1 MGITLMRKRKTNEE
15 EAESISGIAED
26 PRNTQ
31 KPYFIHTLND
41 KSSAFNV
48 IKYSLWIFAL
58 LTPYV
63 LGFLLVTVLC
73 LSLVDISLD
82 TYSQVLV
89 ESFSLIGLWS
99 IGYFLI
105 SIIVLVYGGF
115 QYIIQR

>member
-1 MGITLMRKRKTNEE
+1 MDITLMRKRKTNEE
-15 EAESISGIAED
+15 EAEIVSEGAVD

-31 KPYFIHTLND
+31 LPYFIHTLNN
-41 KSSAFNV
+41 KSSAFSA
-48 IKYSLWIFAL
+48 KYSLWIFAL

-63 LGFLLVTVLC
+63 IGFLLVTFLC
-73 LSLVDISLD
+73 LSLVDISLN

-105 SIIVLVYGGF
+105 SIIVFIYGGY
-115 QYIIQR
+115 QYIIQRY